1 MCLDVQ
7 PILDG
12 ERAGWGA
19 STWVRD
25 DDDEDVALAAAVSR
39 HMTLLQLWQR
49 ILSDDGRVGNGR
61 VGSLPG
67 WSSNMN

>member
-1 MCLDVQ
+1 M
-7 PILDG
+7 DG

-19 STWVRD
+19 RAWVRD
-25 DDDEDVALAAAVSR
+25 DDDEDVPLAVAVSR

-49 ILSDDGRVGNGR
+49 ILSDDGRVGGGP